1 MIEKMKVVQVVTTA
15 AHKEAMLGELR
26 KLGIVHFA
34 EKASADKALSDRFN
48 DLSKTALFLKDY
60 APKEPSGEEKLLSD
74 PGFETVY
81 NVVKEA
87 MERRKDLTA
96 RRAAAVTAAEKLR
109 EWGDFD
115 PNEIRKLTSEG
126 IDLHFYRLD
135 KKTFAKLAADEN
147 VKYVKLSPVEKMDTI
162 ATNGPLPQEY
172 PATEFQIPMK
182 GLGQLEKEIEL
193 CDTEL
198 EDCEDGFRRAAKYLK
213 SFNAQML
220 KTQNDEEYSSV
231 SNAAGSEEG
240 LIWLSG
246 YIPEDDAPAF
256 KEAAA
261 NNGWAWAIDDP
272 AEDDEKIPTKVR
284 YTKLTKLMT
293 PVFDILGTVPGYR
306 EYDIS
311 FWFLCFFTLFF
322 AMIIG
327 DAGYGVL
334 FLIGAVAFTLKTK
347 KVNNAILLLYVLSA
361 GTIIWGALTGTWFG
375 LEGAMKV
382 PFLKS
387 LVIPSFAN
395 YPEYFGVSV
404 TTQQNSIMKFCFI
417 IGTVQLALAC
427 VMNIRKKLGQ
437 KDLSWVADLGWLC
450 AICALYFVVLF
461 LVIGQSVNLTP
472 VAIVVIIGFLLVVM
486 FGGMEPGKSFSAG
499 LKAGLG
505 NAFTVFLNTIS
516 AFGNIMSYIR
526 LFAVGMAS
534 LAIAQSFNNMASGFK
549 GPLVVAGAVIMI
561 IGHVLNI
568 VMGFLSVVVHGVRLN
583 LLEFSGQLNMEWS
596 GIAYAPFKKLDKIK
610 K

>member
-60 APKEPSGEEKLLSD
+60 APKEPSGEENLLSD
-74 PGFETVY
+74 SGFETVY

-96 RRAAAVTAAEKLR
+96 RRAAAVTAADKLR

-115 PNEIRKLTSEG
+115 PKEIRKLRSEN

-231 SNAAGSEEG
+231 SNSAGSEEG

-246 YIPEDDAPAF
+246 YIPEDDVPAF
-256 KEAAA
+256 KQAASD
-261 NNGWAWAIDDP
+261 NGWAWAIDDP

-375 LEGAMKV
+375 LEGAMKI

>member
-60 APKEPSGEEKLLSD
+60 APKEPSGEENLLSD
-74 PGFETVY
+74 SGFETVY

-96 RRAAAVTAAEKLR
+96 RRAAAVTAADKLR

-115 PNEIRKLTSEG
+115 PKEIRKLRSEN

-231 SNAAGSEEG
+231 SNSAGSEEG

-246 YIPEDDAPAF
+246 YIPEDDVPAF

-375 LEGAMKV
+375 LEGAMKI

-549 GPLVVAGAVIMI
+549 GPLVVAGAIIMI